1 MAKPFTLTYQDK
13 ILLHLLRFVGMEE
26 RYQVVRE
33 VTQEDIAT
41 CVGIQRKHLPRT
53 LKNMKGKGLLVERR
67 AHVKGVKQIR
77 RVYFLTWKGEVLANK
92 LKEDLSS
99 VKIVYKKGRQ
109 KVNSTVGEVV
119 NLLGISYS
127 LLEILEAIEDDGVL
141 DLTEIKKQK
150 KGKSKGTTI
159 STYEKKISIY
169 RETLEKAWIDGK
181 ITLNE
186 RIILDHLRQE
196 LGIPLKD
203 HDRLE
208 AETVSKIPLIHQERL
223 DIYKIALAV
232 SLRNLE
238 ISKEEQMM
246 LEALRENMKIS
257 VIEHEELKKEILR
270 DTKLIKDMSSGR
282 KK

>member
-13 ILLHLLRFVGMEE
+13 ILLHLLRFAGMEE

-33 VTQEDIAT
+33 VTQEDISS
-41 CVGIQRKHLPRT
+41 CVGIHRKHLPRT
-53 LKNMKGKGLLVERR
+53 LKYMKEKGLLVERR

-92 LKEDLSS
+92 LKENLSS
-99 VKIVYKKGRQ
+99 VKITYKKGKQR
-109 KVNSTVGEVV
+109 VNTTVGEVV
-119 NLLGISYS
+119 DLLGISYN
-127 LLEILEAIEDDGVL
+127 LLEILEATEDDGVL
-141 DLTEIKKQK
+141 DLSEIKKK
-150 KGKSKGTTI
+150 KGKTKSTTI
-159 STYEKKISIY
+159 GTYEKKINIY
-169 RETLEKAWIDGK
+169 RKTLEKAWIDGK

-186 RIILDHLRQE
+186 RVILDHLRQE

-208 AETVSKIPLIHQERL
+208 AETVSKIPLIYQERL

-232 SLRNLE
+232 ALRNLE

-246 LEALRENMKIS
+246 LEALRENLKIS
-257 VIEHEELKKEILR
+257 VMEHEELMKDILR
-270 DTKLIKDMSSGR
+270 DTTLIKDKSSRR
-282 KK
+282 KR